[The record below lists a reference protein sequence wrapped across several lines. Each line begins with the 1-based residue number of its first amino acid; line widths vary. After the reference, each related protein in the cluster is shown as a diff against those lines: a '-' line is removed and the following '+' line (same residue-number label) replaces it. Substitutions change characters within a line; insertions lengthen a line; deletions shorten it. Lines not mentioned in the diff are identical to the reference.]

1 MQFIKKEL
9 LSALVAM
16 DELMGSNEMNMQVAA
31 MTPALM
37 LLYAIRRVF
46 QVLFYA
52 LFKVSGVFRLAQRKV
67 ILSLILILSHDMFGV
82 VW

>member
-1 MQFIKKEL
+1 M
-9 LSALVAM
+9 SALVAM

-67 ILSLILILSHDMFGV
+67 ILSLVLILSHDIIGV

>member
-67 ILSLILILSHDMFGV
+67 ILSFVLILSHDMFGV